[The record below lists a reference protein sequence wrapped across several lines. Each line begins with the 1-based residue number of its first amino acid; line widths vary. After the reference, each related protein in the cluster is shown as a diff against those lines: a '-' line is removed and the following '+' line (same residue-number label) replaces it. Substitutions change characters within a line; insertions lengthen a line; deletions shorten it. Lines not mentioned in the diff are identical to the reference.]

1 LELTG
6 ISQNDIQTSLTALFT
21 ATQIP
26 APYTTSLPTG
36 LTVNN
41 VTVAGNL
48 ATITLTGNL
57 IAAGTCA
64 DARIQ
69 GQILLTV
76 FGYSDISQALIT
88 INGQN
93 MKKLFDTSG
102 LVGTTDPYLA
112 NQWLP

>member
-1 LELTG
+1 
-6 ISQNDIQTSLTALFT
+6 
-21 ATQIP
+21 
-26 APYTTSLPTG
+26 YTTSLPTG